1 MKKAILDTSFILTCV
16 KQKIDFLDEIRFMG
30 IEVLIPVEVL
40 EEIEKI
46 ARFGKRLGFRENAG
60 LALKILG
67 KSDKNSKNKFK
78 KIKLDTADVDK
89 GMLNFAEKNKDVI
102 IATLDR
108 ELKKKIKKPKLVI
121 RGKKKL
127 EII

>member
-16 KQKIDFLDEIRFMG
+16 KQKIDFLDEIKFMG
-30 IEVLIPVEVL
+30 MDVLIPEEVL
-40 EEIEKI
+40 DEVKKI
-46 ARFGKRLGFRENAG
+46 RGFGKKLHFRENAK
-60 LALKILG
+60 LALKILN
-67 KSDKNSKNKFK
+67 KNGFK
-78 KIKLDTADVDK
+78 KIRLGTAHVDK
-89 GMLNFAEKNKDVI
+89 GLVNFAEKNKDVI
-102 IATLDR
+102 VATLDR